1 VENKKSICIL
11 GSGTYGSYIANVLA
25 DYPSKFDITI
35 LEVGGS
41 KIMDESSIGF
51 SAHKENN
58 LNYAALEKGRY
69 FGFGGSS
76 SKWGGQLLFFEDM
89 DFSKPSVFL
98 KTLIDINVKYKSTV
112 LARFGIKD
120 RISSDYSKSI
130 SNKFFALK
138 KGTWLSYFKRN
149 LFNLFQIKKKE
160 NVRIISNA
168 RVISLSVSG
177 QKIEKVN
184 YFHDSMEK
192 TIVSD
197 YYFLTTGAFEASR
210 ILIDS
215 GIIPDLKIKFSDHF
229 SSRIFEV
236 NGPTKIGQFDFT
248 FNFNHDYS
256 LVTNR
261 LIGEIDGLSFF
272 IHPIYNQN
280 FLFFQNLKS
289 LLFKGNFSFKSIFN
303 VVIDF
308 PYVLRFVF
316 ELFIL
321 RRLYVHKNVWYFQV
335 DIESHTDISS
345 MALTDK
351 LDKFG
356 CRTFDLEALESAKLT
371 LGIIKI
377 KELLRGY
384 LKANNVKFKETYSD
398 PTSIKLEDTY
408 HPYNLFQEHST
419 VQDFYENFDN
429 LLIVNTGILP
439 RVGGIN
445 PTASLFPLIEDFI
458 KKYLI
463 NDSNES

>member
-1 VENKKSICIL
+1 M
-11 GSGTYGSYIANVLA
+11 G
-25 DYPSKFDITI
+25 
-35 LEVGGS
+35 
-41 KIMDESSIGF
+41 
-51 SAHKENN
+51 
-58 LNYAALEKGRY
+58 
-69 FGFGGSS
+69 
-76 SKWGGQLLFFEDM
+76 
-89 DFSKPSVFL
+89 
-98 KTLIDINVKYKSTV
+98 
-112 LARFGIKD
+112 
-120 RISSDYSKSI
+120 
-130 SNKFFALK
+130 
-138 KGTWLSYFKRN
+138 
-149 LFNLFQIKKKE
+149 
-160 NVRIISNA
+160 
-168 RVISLSVSG
+168 
-177 QKIEKVN
+177 
-184 YFHDSMEK
+184 
-192 TIVSD
+192 
-197 YYFLTTGAFEASR
+197 
-210 ILIDS
+210 
-215 GIIPDLKIKFSDHF
+215 
-229 SSRIFEV
+229 
-236 NGPTKIGQFDFT
+236 
-248 FNFNHDYS
+248 
-256 LVTNR
+256 
-261 LIGEIDGLSFF
+261 
-272 IHPIYNQN
+272 